1 MVAEKRSKLPSVDH
15 VLGLAR
21 LAAEI
26 DLHGRGAAKQAVRA
40 ELDAL
45 RRGLSDG
52 AEVQTDDRAI
62 CAAVTNRL
70 AALARPSLRPLFN
83 LTGTVLHTNLGRAPL
98 PAEAMR
104 AMEAVAGS
112 ASNLEYDLASGKR
125 GDRDVHVEDLLREL
139 TGAEA
144 ATVVNNNAAAV
155 LLVLN
160 SLTQRKE
167 VPVSRGELIEIG
179 GAFRLPDVMK
189 KAGCKLIEV
198 GTTNRTHAKDY
209 AEAISPRTG
218 AFLKVHTSNY
228 VVEGFTK
235 SVGEKE
241 LAVLGEKEDVPLIV
255 DLGAGALV
263 DLMPFGLPREPIV
276 SEVLAQGAAVVTFSG
291 DKLLGGPQAG
301 LIAGRADLIAK
312 IKRNPMKRALRLDK
326 LTIAAL
332 EAVLRLYRDPE
343 RLTERLPAL
352 GWLARPAD
360 AIKTDAERLRA
371 ALETQFGDGME
382 ISVASCLSQIGS
394 GALPVERLPSFAVVL
409 RPAGGKRG
417 AGARLKRLAGALRD
431 LEVPVIGRIKEDALW
446 LDLRCLDDPGALIG
460 QLANLGP
467 PR

>member
-276 SEVLAQGAAVVTFSG
+276 SEVLGRSAQSFVGRLRTDIPEFAV
-291 DKLLGGPQAG
+291 
-301 LIAGRADLIAK
+301 
-312 IKRNPMKRALRLDK
+312 
-326 LTIAAL
+326 
-332 EAVLRLYRDPE
+332 DPE
-343 RLTERLPAL
+343 
-352 GWLARPAD
+352 
-360 AIKTDAERLRA
+360 
-371 ALETQFGDGME
+371 
-382 ISVASCLSQIGS
+382 
-394 GALPVERLPSFAVVL
+394 
-409 RPAGGKRG
+409 
-417 AGARLKRLAGALRD
+417 
-431 LEVPVIGRIKEDALW
+431 
-446 LDLRCLDDPGALIG
+446 
-460 QLANLGP
+460 LANLSQGSQ
-467 PR
+467 